1 MSSENRTSV
10 PNSLNEHWMPFT
22 SNKDFKANP
31 RLITEAKGVYLKT
44 HHGKTQIDASS
55 GLFCNPLGHGRR
67 EITEAV
73 TKQLE
78 TLDYA
83 QPFQQ
88 GFGGSFELATKI
100 SKHTPG
106 DLNKMFFTIC
116 GSTAVE
122 TAIKIAVAYHRAKG
136 HAERFRFVGRERG
149 YHGMNIGCISV
160 GGMVNNIK
168 TFASVLMPGV
178 QHIRHT
184 HLPEHKFVSGQP
196 ETGDY
201 LANDLETICQ
211 NFGGENIAACIVEP
225 IAGSTGTLVPP
236 KGYLQKLREICDK
249 HGILL
254 IFDEVITGWGRTGSK
269 FGADEFGVTPDI
281 MTMAKAT
288 TNGVVPMGVVA
299 CNDFIYDAVMDAS
312 PTGAVE
318 LFHGYTYSGIPVAVA
333 AALAVQEIFEKDDI
347 FNRAKNLAPYF
358 QKGLFS
364 LQDLES
370 VDNIRGYGMMGGI
383 DMKLNTKPGKAGF
396 ECFKACYE
404 AGVNFK
410 ATGDCLI
417 IAPQFICEEKHI
429 DEIIENNNAQVEQFK
444 NGNTKLL
451 GFFVGQVM
459 KATQGKAN
467 PKQVNEILNDR
478 LS

>member
-1 MSSENRTSV
+1 MNIGCRLHLIK
-10 PNSLNEHWMPFT
+10 N
-22 SNKDFKANP
+22 FKANP

-44 HHGKTQIDASS
+44 HHGKTQIDGSS

-88 GFGGSFELATKI
+88 GFGGSFELATRI
-100 SKHTPG
+100 AKHTPG
-106 DLNKMFFTIC
+106 DLNKIFYTIC
-116 GSTAVE
+116 GSSAVE
-122 TAIKIAVAYHRAKG
+122 TAIKIAIAYHRAKG
-136 HAERFRFVGRERG
+136 DGKRFRFVGRERA
-149 YHGMNIGCISV
+149 YHGMNIGATSV
-160 GGMVNNIK
+160 GGMINNVK

-178 QHIRHT
+178 LHIRHT

-196 ETGDY
+196 ETGVE
-201 LANDLETICQ
+201 LANDLERICE

-225 IAGSTGTLVPP
+225 VAGSTGCLVPP
-236 KGYLQKLREICDK
+236 KGYLQKLREICDR

-254 IFDEVITGWGRTGSK
+254 IFDEVITGWGRMGSV
-269 FGADEFGVTPDI
+269 FASQEFGVVPDM

-299 CNDFIYDAVMDAS
+299 CKDEMYDAVMDAA
-312 PTGAVE
+312 PMGAVE
-318 LFHGYTYSGIPVAVA
+318 LFHGYTYSGIPVSVA
-333 AALAVQEIFEKDDI
+333 AALAVQDIFEKEDI
-347 FNRAKNLAPYF
+347 FNRVKGMVSYF
-358 QKGLFS
+358 QESIFS
-364 LQDLES
+364 LKDLDS
-370 VDNIRGYGMMGGI
+370 VANIRGQGLMAGI

-396 ECFKACYE
+396 ETFKACYE

-417 IAPQFICEEKHI
+417 IAPQFICEKKHI
-429 DEIIENNNAQVEQFK
+429 DEIIDKLRTGITNYQK
-444 NGNTKLL
+444 NQKN
-451 GFFVGQVM
+451 
-459 KATQGKAN
+459 
-467 PKQVNEILNDR
+467 
-478 LS
+478 

>member
-22 SNKDFKANP
+22 SNKDFKSNP

-44 HHGKTQIDASS
+44 HHGKTQIDGSS
-55 GLFCNPLGHGRR
+55 GLFCNPLGHGRK

-88 GFGGSFELATKI
+88 GFGGSFDLATRI
-100 SKHTPG
+100 AKHTPG
-106 DLNKMFFTIC
+106 NLNKIFYTIC

-122 TAIKIAVAYHRAKG
+122 TAIKIAIAYHRAKG
-136 HAERFRFVGRERG
+136 DGKRFRFVGRERA
-149 YHGMNIGCISV
+149 YHGMNIGATSV
-160 GGMVNNIK
+160 GGMINNVK

-178 QHIRHT
+178 LHMRHT
-184 HLPEHKFVSGQP
+184 HLPEHKFISGQP
-196 ETGDY
+196 ETGAEI
-201 LANDLETICQ
+201 ANDLERICE

-225 IAGSTGTLVPP
+225 VAGSTGCLVPP

-254 IFDEVITGWGRTGSK
+254 IFDEVICGWGRMGSV
-269 FGADEFGVTPDI
+269 FASQEFGVVPDM

-299 CNDFIYDAVMDAS
+299 CKDEMYDAVMDAS
-312 PTGAVE
+312 PMGAVE
-318 LFHGYTYSGIPVAVA
+318 LFHCYTYSGIPVSVA
-333 AALAVQEIFEKDDI
+333 AALAVQDIFEKEDI
-347 FNRAKNLAPYF
+347 FNRVKGMVSYF
-358 QKGLFS
+358 QESIFS
-364 LQDLES
+364 LKDLDS
-370 VDNIRGYGMMGGI
+370 VANIRGQGLMAGI

-396 ECFKACYE
+396 ETFKACYE

-417 IAPQFICEEKHI
+417 IAPQFICEKKHI
-429 DEIIENNNAQVEQFK
+429 DEIIDKLRTGISNYQK
-444 NGNTKLL
+444 NQKN
-451 GFFVGQVM
+451 
-459 KATQGKAN
+459 
-467 PKQVNEILNDR
+467 
-478 LS
+478 